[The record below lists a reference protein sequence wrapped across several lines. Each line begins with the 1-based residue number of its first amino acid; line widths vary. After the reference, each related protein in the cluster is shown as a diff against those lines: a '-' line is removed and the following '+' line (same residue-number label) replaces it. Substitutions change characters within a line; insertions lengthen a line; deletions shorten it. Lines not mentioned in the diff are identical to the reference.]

1 MELDYKKIKQSIGL
15 LAEAYHL
22 PNDVAEDTLKEALAK
37 GYRKHINVPDILIRV
52 EMDDKNERILMY
64 QQKTVVADEPE
75 DDELEISLEDAQ
87 KVYPNILIGDMYEE
101 LIPDAET
108 IVNFGRGDV
117 ALVKNVLRQK
127 TREAQKQ
134 EIYDK
139 YIDHVGDMVNGIID
153 KVEDRFV
160 IVRLD
165 STEALMP
172 KSAQMPQEMY
182 REGDRIRVII
192 SDVNKDTKGSQV
204 LVSRAD
210 KNLVKRLFELEV
222 PEIYQ
227 GIVEIRAISR
237 EAGERTKMA
246 VYSKNPQVDAIG
258 ACIGPRGSRVQ
269 VIIEELKGEKID
281 IFEWSDSDED
291 LIRNALSPAQIEA
304 VVNNPKGE
312 GLLVVVADDQLSL
325 AIGRRGNNVRL
336 AVNLI
341 DKKIDIKSVSA
352 LAKEGIDWE
361 TIASEERLAKLEAKR
376 QEELER
382 EQRILEAE
390 RQREELAKAQA
401 EARAEAE
408 RKAKEEEASRA
419 EEAKKAEELKN
430 AATEELPEEEPEAVA
445 QEPVKEEVPLFEEV
459 APSAEEK
466 AEEPEKK
473 RKKKVHVVASDYV
486 SKFES
491 LAGAKS
497 SNEPEKTF
505 KKKKYKK
512 NDEDEKKLKLKDMLK
527 DRDYEIRPEYSEEE
541 LAEIEEQEAAEW
553 DSQYDEDIDY
563 DEYDKYYDEEDY

>member
-1 MELDYKKIKQSIGL
+1 MELDYKKIKASIGL

-22 PNDVAEDTLKEALAK
+22 PMDVAEDTLKEALAK
-37 GYRKHINVPDILIRV
+37 GYRKHINVPDIMIRV

-87 KVYPNILIGDMYEE
+87 KEYPNILIGDMYET
-101 LIPDAET
+101 LIPDAESIT
-108 IVNFGRGDV
+108 TFGRGDV

-139 YIDHVGDMVNGIID
+139 YIDHVGDMVNGIVD
-153 KVEDRFV
+153 KVEERFV

-172 KSAQMPQEMY
+172 KSAQMPQELY

-210 KNLVKRLFELEV
+210 RNLVKRLFELEV

-269 VIIEELKGEKID
+269 VVIEELKGEKID
-281 IFEWSDSDED
+281 IFEWSEDDES
-291 LIRNALSPAQIEA
+291 LIRNALAPAQVEA
-304 VVNNPKGE
+304 VIRNPRGE

-336 AVNLI
+336 AVNLVE
-341 DKKIDIKSVSA
+341 KKIDIKSVSA
-352 LAKEGIDWE
+352 LANEGIDWQ
-361 TIASEERLAKLEAKR
+361 TLALEERLER
-376 QEELER
+376 QAAARAAELER
-382 EQRILEAE
+382 EQRQLEAE
-390 RQREELAKAQA
+390 RQREELEKAQA
-401 EARAEAE
+401 A
-408 RKAKEEEASRA
+408 AKEEAQRKAMEA
-419 EEAKKAEELKN
+419 EEAAKLEAEKTQTEEAEEPDQ
-430 AATEELPEEEPEAVA
+430 TQETVTPEIKETPEIE
-445 QEPVKEEVPLFEEV
+445 QVPLFEEI
-459 APSAEEK
+459 EETK
-466 AEEPEKK
+466 PETQEEPEKK
-473 RKKKVHVVASDYV
+473 RKKKVHVAASDYV

-497 SNEPEKTF
+497 TQEPEKAG
-505 KKKKYKK
+505 KKKKFKK
-512 NDEDEKKLKLKDMLK
+512 NDEEEKKLKLKDMLK
-527 DRDYEIRPEYSEEE
+527 DREYEIRPEYSEEE
-541 LAEIEEQEAAEW
+541 LAEIEELEAEEW
-553 DSQYDEDIDY
+553 DSQYDDDIDY